1 MSTSKINWITENKHV
16 ILSIDFTNLYGKD
29 FIDQI
34 NNLASFLHHTKKTEI
49 LALIDITNSF
59 LNTEVFKAI
68 RYTAKLA
75 NKKVKKTAIIG
86 STPVQI
92 TFIKFLKTLTRFQLN
107 TFQTKKQSTQWL
119 TKQEK

>member
-16 ILSIDFTNLYGKD
+16 ILSLDFTNLYGKD
-29 FIDQI
+29 FINQI
-34 NNLASFLHHTKKTEI
+34 NNLASFLQHTKKTEI

-68 RYTAKLA
+68 RSTAKLA

-107 TFQTKKQSTQWL
+107 TFQTKKQAIQWL

>member
-16 ILSIDFTNLYGKD
+16 ILSLDFTNLYGKD
-29 FIDQI
+29 FINQI
-34 NNLASFLHHTKKTEI
+34 NNLASFLQHTKKTEI
-49 LALIDITNSF
+49 LALIDINNSF

-68 RYTAKLA
+68 RSTAKLA
-75 NKKVKKTAIIG
+75 NKKVTKTAIIG

-107 TFQTKKQSTQWL
+107 TFQTKKQAIQWL

>member
-16 ILSIDFTNLYGKD
+16 ILSLDFTNLYGKD

-34 NNLASFLHHTKKTEI
+34 NNLSSFLEHTKKTEI
-49 LALIDITNSF
+49 LALIDINNSF
-59 LNTEVFKAI
+59 LNTEVFKVI
-68 RYTAKLA
+68 RSTAKLA

-107 TFQTKKQSTQWL
+107 TFQTKKQAIQWL

>member
-34 NNLASFLHHTKKTEI
+34 NNLASFLQHTKKTEI

-68 RYTAKLA
+68 RSTAKLA

-107 TFQTKKQSTQWL
+107 TFQTKKQAIQWL